1 VADDVAHTML
11 KTPTA
16 CAGELI
22 ARAARYSAESEAAFA
37 AIVRESQ
44 LALTAATTDLSE
56 TAHRLARRTHA
67 AVERADER
75 LAMRIDTLARTAPA
89 ALRRADGRLD
99 TVQTRLLDRATAVVE
114 RAGDRLEVVA
124 ARVGAV
130 DPAVQLARGWSI
142 TRRRDGSVIR
152 SVDDVSP
159 DEPITTAVA
168 DGVITSTVTATVTE
182 QKD

>member
-1 VADDVAHTML
+1 ML
-11 KTPTA
+11 RTG
-16 CAGELI
+16 CARCSPPLI

-75 LAMRIDTLARTAPA
+75 LAMRIDTLAPTAPA

-99 TVQTRLLDRATAVVE
+99 TVQTRLLDRATAVVD

-152 SVDDVSP
+152 SVSDVSP

-168 DGVITSTVTATVTE
+168 DGVVTSTVTDTATVTE